1 MADNDRPNKPI
12 DVLLYALHWLAFTVA
27 AVCVLSA
34 SVVAA
39 SAQGVGNGPTAMWEV
54 HPRVAAP
61 VTAVP
66 RVSELCPPTYGNYP
80 CAVTTPRI
88 EADGTTIMP
97 PLITYNGTMTTQPYV
112 TSFNPL
118 CPPDY
123 VLVAVSRS
131 TYKCAKDLV
140 DPQ

>member
-1 MADNDRPNKPI
+1 MTDNDRPNKPI
-12 DVLLYALHWLAFTVA
+12 DVLLYSLHWLAFVAA

-34 SVVAA
+34 AA
-39 SAQGVGNGPTAMWEV
+39 SAQGMGNGPTAMWEV
-54 HPRVAAP
+54 HPRSKP
-61 VTAVP
+61 VV
-66 RVSELCPPTYGNYP
+66 L
-80 CAVTTPRI
+80 
-88 EADGTTIMP
+88 
-97 PLITYNGTMTTQPYV
+97 PLITSNGTMTTQPYV